1 MLQAFFC
8 DDAAD
13 RDGKLHI
20 HGIYN
25 ELLAEGFPARQERLL
40 LCGVIEWR
48 DGESGRQDFSVDL
61 LDPDGHSVYTVEGHT
76 EVTAVA
82 PGRPPARTHLLLPL
96 KNVVFPSAGRYR
108 TRFRIAATEC
118 HGPDI
123 YLTDASTF

>member
-13 RDGKLHI
+13 QDGKLHI
-20 HGIYN
+20 LGVYN

-48 DGESGRQDFSVDL
+48 ETDSGRQDFTVDL

-76 EVTAVA
+76 EVNAVSR
-82 PGRPPARTHLLLPL
+82 GRPPARSHLLLPL

-108 TRFRIAATEC
+108 TRFCIGGSDC
-118 HGPDI
+118 FGPDI
-123 YLTDASTF
+123 YLTDASSF